1 MELCRADIA
10 RLERRGYA
18 KDDFSHVDADGI
30 TRLRNSGG
38 YCFFYDRDRKR
49 CKEYASRPR
58 GCAIYPVI
66 LSAEGE
72 VIVDKLCPE
81 ADTLTQEE
89 IESKGQHLLQL
100 LDMIDSEVRK
110 SMRAI

>member
-10 RLERRGYA
+10 RLERRGYER
-18 KDDFSHVDADGI
+18 DDFSRAGADGI
-30 TRLRNSGG
+30 PRLRNSGG

-66 LSAEGE
+66 LSPKGE
-72 VIVDKLCPE
+72 IVIDRLCPE
-81 ADTLTQEE
+81 ADTLTLDE
-89 IESKGQHLLQL
+89 IGSKGRRLQRLLDRIDLEARESKR
-100 LDMIDSEVRK
+100 SV
-110 SMRAI
+110 